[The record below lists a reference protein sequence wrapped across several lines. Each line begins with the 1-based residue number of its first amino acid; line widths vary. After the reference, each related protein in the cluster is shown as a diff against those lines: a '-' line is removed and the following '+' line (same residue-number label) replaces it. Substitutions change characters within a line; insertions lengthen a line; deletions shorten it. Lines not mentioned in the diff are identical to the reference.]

1 MTRKE
6 FDDHLTSGR
15 HVVRS
20 LKARSDA
27 RRTPSQR
34 LADWMTDVF
43 GSNRFLVV
51 NVVWFVAWTM
61 LNARIIPGLQP
72 FDPFPFSLLTTI
84 VSLEAIVLSV
94 FVLIAQNRSARIDQ
108 LRSEVDLQV
117 NLITE
122 RELTKVLSLVARIA
136 EKQSIDVSG
145 DAELQAMLNPTNI
158 EKLERVIDAQLGEH
172 GHDHGVLGS

>member
-1 MTRKE
+1 MTRKQL
-6 FDDHLTSGR
+6 DHLTTGR
-15 HVVRS
+15 QVVRS

-27 RRTPSQR
+27 RRSPSQR
-34 LADWMTDVF
+34 LADWMTEMF

-51 NVVWFVAWTM
+51 NVVWFVVWTV
-61 LNARIIPGLQP
+61 LNARLIPGLKP

-108 LRSEVDLQV
+108 LHAEVDLQV
-117 NLITE
+117 NLISE

-136 EKQSIDVSG
+136 EKQSIDLSA
-145 DAELQAMLNPTNI
+145 DAELQAMLAPTNI
-158 EKLERVIDAQLGEH
+158 EKLEHVIDAQLGEH
-172 GHDHGVLGS
+172 HHGVLDD